1 MKKIILL
8 ISLLIT
14 TQVFAD
20 AYIAVNKGDASLCEV
35 IPAQAKKGHHYNKS
49 VNPREISSDLWRS
62 GKNGLGFFKLGK
74 SEIQSQTVQLAFVD
88 KYSTFWYYTKQ
99 NTKTKGPY
107 FYDFIAPNNSGKKFV
122 DIDLQLPCS
131 CFLDVDKPQRCS
143 SQLNRFQDKFG
154 NWWQQ
159 TGSSTAKKIGNNI
172 SDKSNQAVDATKDWW
187 NTTGSKQAAEVQHQ
201 RQIKPS
207 SRCNQ
212 RLVEYHRQQAS
223 CRSWQQHQR
232 QIKPSSRCN
241 QRLVEYYRQ
250 QASCRSWR
258 QNRRRFTQNL
268 GRHQARLE

>member
-187 NTTGSKQAAEVQHQ
+187 NTTGSKQAAEVGSNISDKSNQAVDATKDWWNTTGSKQAAEVGDKIGEGSHKTWDATK
-201 RQIKPS
+201 RGWSNIKEGWK
-207 SRCNQ
+207 NYQ
-212 RLVEYHRQQAS
+212 DQ
-223 CRSWQQHQR
+223 
-232 QIKPSSRCN
+232 
-241 QRLVEYYRQ
+241 
-250 QASCRSWR
+250 
-258 QNRRRFTQNL
+258 
-268 GRHQARLE
+268 